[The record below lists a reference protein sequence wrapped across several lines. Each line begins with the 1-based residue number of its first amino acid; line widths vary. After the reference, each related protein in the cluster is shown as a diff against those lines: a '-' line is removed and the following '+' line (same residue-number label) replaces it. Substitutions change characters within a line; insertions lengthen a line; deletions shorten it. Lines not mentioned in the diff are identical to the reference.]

1 MQVLLIFLRDNI
13 VYDYHFHTIEK
24 PYLIGWL
31 ALDHSFI
38 EAFFGMLG
46 DEIMVK
52 NVGQD

>member
-1 MQVLLIFLRDNI
+1 MQVLLIFLCDNI

-31 ALDHSFI
+31 ALDRSFS
-38 EAFFGMLG
+38 EAFFGTMG

-52 NVGQD
+52 NVGKE